1 MPMQVAMVVKE
12 NPAGRS
18 AYAGVYGGQ
27 GKPSRKGCLYR
38 RLWGPRRTQQLGMPM
53 QESMVVMKTFQK

>member
-18 AYAGVYGGQ
+18 AYAGVYGAKENPAGRVAYVGVYGGQ
-27 GKPSRKGCLYR
+27 GEPS
-38 RLWGPRRTQQLGMPM
+38 
-53 QESMVVMKTFQK
+53 S